1 MAIREA
7 SAADWLA
14 ISAIIKQFPGQLM
27 QDHLPEP
34 EEFFVAEESLPAQA
48 GGTIVACCALEVYS
62 KRLAEIRSLAV
73 LPAHQG
79 NGIAGQLIERCMAR
93 AKEQKVYEVLTV
105 TGTPAFFEK
114 HGFNMFQAEKYALL
128 KVIGE

>member
-7 SAADWLA
+7 SAADWPA
-14 ISAIIKQFPGQLM
+14 ISALIQRFPEQLM
-27 QDHLPEP
+27 QEHLPEP
-34 EEFFVAEESLPAQA
+34 EEFFVYEES
-48 GGTIVACCALEVYS
+48 GTIVACCALEVYS

-73 LPAHQG
+73 LPDHQG
-79 NGIAGQLIERCMAR
+79 KGIAGQLIDACMTR
-93 AKEQKVYEVLTV
+93 AKEQQVYEVLTV

-128 KVIGE
+128 KVIG